1 MQSAEFT
8 CRVEVKRIRNSQDWF
23 RLTCGGGNC
32 MKGVSRKDNNM
43 WCDGCENPV
52 VFPRARLITE
62 NKVQTLHSFRVELEV
77 FDSTAEAVVV
87 CFEDTAQRLTKTTA
101 HSILTAET
109 GLSRV
114 YNLYS
119 TDIQDKFTP
128 VMVRNADGSISTLP
142 SCLHSLVGSTQ
153 TLQLDSCTYYDHG
166 HFESFNCKN
175 VLLHGDGCNP
185 FGSSTPPSIP
195 AKDKGVLPI
204 PTPIK
209 RVEPIVRYI
218 SAYTLF
224 VPCLINH
231 FN

>member
-1 MQSAEFT
+1 MEASIGLSFLLLLGHGPMLAEHGACSVF
-8 CRVEVKRIRNSQDWF
+8 CLLYFAWEEAVE
-23 RLTCGGGNC
+23 G
-32 MKGVSRKDNNM
+32 
-43 WCDGCENPV
+43 
-52 VFPRARLITE
+52 LITE
-62 NKVQTLHSFRVELEV
+62 NKLQTLHSFRLELEV

-101 HSILTAET
+101 HSILTAES

-114 YNLYS
+114 YSLYS

-128 VMVRNADGSISTLP
+128 VMVRNADGSISTL
-142 SCLHSLVGSTQ
+142 SNCLHSLVGSTQ

-175 VLLHGDGCNP
+175 VLLDGDGCKP

-204 PTPIK
+204 PTPVK
-209 RVEPIVRYI
+209 RVEANVRCI

-224 VPCLINH
+224 VSCLINH

>member
-1 MQSAEFT
+1 
-8 CRVEVKRIRNSQDWF
+8 
-23 RLTCGGGNC
+23 
-32 MKGVSRKDNNM
+32 MKGVGREDNDM

-52 VFPRARLITE
+52 VFPRG
-62 NKVQTLHSFRVELEV
+62 SFRLELEV
-77 FDSTAEAVVV
+77 FDSTAEAAVV
-87 CFEDTAQRLTKTTA
+87 CFDNTAQRLTKTIA
-101 HSILTAET
+101 HSILTAES

-114 YNLYS
+114 YSLYS

-142 SCLHSLVGSTQ
+142 NCLHSLVGSTQ

-175 VLLHGDGCNP
+175 VLLDGDVCKP

-204 PTPIK
+204 PTPVK
-209 RVEPIVRYI
+209 RVEAVVRP
-218 SAYTLF
+218 AYADSDSEETVDSDPHESQLAGDG
-224 VPCLINH
+224 IGDGGGMR
-231 FN
+231 

>member
-1 MQSAEFT
+1 MQSADFT
-8 CRVEVKRIRNSQDWF
+8 CHVEVKRIRNSQEWF

-32 MKGVSRKDNNM
+32 MKGVGREDNDM

-52 VFPRARLITE
+52 VFPRVRL
-62 NKVQTLHSFRVELEV
+62 ELEV
-77 FDSTAEAVVV
+77 FYSTAEAVVV

-101 HSILTAET
+101 HSILTAES
-109 GLSRV
+109 GLSHV
-114 YNLYS
+114 YSLYS

-142 SCLHSLVGSTQ
+142 NCLNSLVGSTQ

-175 VLLHGDGCNP
+175 VLLDGDGCKP
-185 FGSSTPPSIP
+185 FGSSIPPSIP

-204 PTPIK
+204 PTPVK
-209 RVEPIVRYI
+209 RVEAIGRYI